1 MKKDL
6 HIRISETNHKILKR
20 KVKELNLTQTEFIE
34 RFISEGKIVV
44 ITDLVETQRQLRYI
58 GNNLNQLTRLCHEGR
73 IKCLELGEI
82 KKEVMNIWQSLN
94 LLIQKQNW
102 KH

>member
-20 KVKELNLTQTEFIE
+20 KVKELNLTQTEIIE
-34 RFISEGKIVV
+34 KFISDGKIVI
-44 ITDLVETQRQLRYI
+44 ITDLIETQKQLRYI

-73 IKCLELGEI
+73 IKCLDLEEL
-82 KKEVMNIWQSLN
+82 KKEVRNVWQSLN